1 MVESRRWPGTNL
13 LMASALMAFA
23 AGASGCAAFS
33 NPTAHASI
41 PVRRLPPE
49 VFGLPRE
56 QEQTIPLTLLRQKQE
71 EKYTL
76 DAGDVLGVY
85 VAGILSDERQL
96 APQIIPPQAITG
108 YPNIDD
114 RRLPPA
120 VGTPIVVQESGT
132 ISLPLLD
139 KPLYVKGKTVGE
151 VEAMVRDAYLEADLL
166 KKDKA
171 RVIVSL
177 AKQRTYHVTV
187 IRQDG
192 GGVILS
198 GANQLVNSRR
208 GTGVPLDLPAGD
220 NDVLSALARSGGLPG
235 LDASNTIVIQRGN
248 PPEITEGETVAQAS
262 ATQQQIRIPL
272 RMRPNDP
279 LPFTPDD
286 IVLRNGDILFIE
298 SRETELYYTGGLLP
312 VGEFVLPRDYD
323 LDVMEAITATRGPLF
338 NGGVNFNNLSGT
350 IFNPGMGF
358 ASPSLLTVI
367 RKTPGCGQ
375 VIIRVDLNRAAI
387 DPRERI
393 LVKPGDFLILQET
406 LGEAFTR
413 YVIQTFRFSFFTR
426 IIQTP
431 SGFVNMQG
439 VAP

>member
-1 MVESRRWPGTNL
+1 MRRIRIRKGGAML
-13 LMASALMAFA
+13 LWGAIMASTA
-23 AGASGCAAFS
+23 ASGGCAAFS

-41 PVRRLPPE
+41 PVRRLPAE
-49 VFGLPRE
+49 VFGRPRE
-56 QEQTIPLTLLRQKQE
+56 EEKTIPLTLLRQKQE
-71 EKYTL
+71 DKYTL

-85 VAGILSDERQL
+85 VNGILSDDRFP
-96 APQIIPPQAITG
+96 APVVIPQQQITG
-108 YPNIDD
+108 VASMDD

-120 VGTPIVVQESGT
+120 VGTPIVVQENGT

-139 KPLYVKGKTVGE
+139 PLNVKGKTVSDVE
-151 VEAMVRDAYLEADLL
+151 VMVKDAYLKADLL

-192 GGVILS
+192 GGVIVS
-198 GANQLVNSRR
+198 GAGQLVNSRR

-235 LDASNTIVIQRGN
+235 LDASNTVVIQRGD
-248 PPEITEGETVAQAS
+248 PPTISEGETVSQVA
-262 ATQQQIRIPL
+262 ATQTQIRIPL
-272 RMRPNDP
+272 RMRPNES
-279 LPFTPDD
+279 LPFKPED
-286 IVLRNGDILFIE
+286 IVLRNGDIIFIE

-312 VGEFVLPRDYD
+312 VGEFILPRDYD
-323 LDVMEAITATRGPLF
+323 LDVMEAITATKGPLF
-338 NGGVNFNNLSGT
+338 NGGVNFNNLSGS
-350 IFNPGMGF
+350 IFTQGMGF
-358 ASPSLLTVI
+358 PSPSLLTVI

-406 LGEAFTR
+406 IGESFTR
-413 YVIQTFRFSFFTR
+413 YCVQTLRFSFFTR

-431 SGFVNMQG
+431 TGSINLSG